1 MIYLDTSAAIKLLVP
16 ETHSA
21 ALGTWLTNRHDPIL
35 SSGLLRVEL
44 HRALHRITAETE
56 LHHHAEQLLAGI
68 HLRPIDAVTEHAAQL
83 DGQHLRSLD
92 AIHLATALSS
102 DPTPIFTTY
111 DTTLAHHATHTGLTT
126 TTPQTPPTNPNNE

>member
-16 ETHSA
+16 ETHSV
-21 ALGTWLTNRHDPIL
+21 ALGTWLADRDDPAF

-44 HRALHRITAETE
+44 RRALHRIAANVE
-56 LHHHAEQLLAGI
+56 LHEQAEQLLGGM

-83 DGQHLRSLD
+83 EGTHLRSLD

-102 DPTPIFTTY
+102 DPAPVLVTY
-111 DTTLAHHATHTGLTT
+111 DTGLARHATHTGLTT
-126 TTPQTPPTNPNNE
+126 TAPGTQQASPDSE

>member
-21 ALGTWLTNRHDPIL
+21 ALGAWLTERDDPVI

-44 HRALHRITAETE
+44 RRALHRSNVDAE
-56 LHHHAEQLLAGI
+56 LHQQAEQLLGGM
-68 HLRPIDAVTEHAAQL
+68 HLRPIDAVVEHAAQL
-83 DGQHLRSLD
+83 EEQHLRSLD

-102 DPTPIFTTY
+102 DPAPVLVTY
-111 DTTLAHHATHTGLTT
+111 DTGLARHAAHTGLTT
-126 TTPQTPPTNPNNE
+126 TAPGTRPASPDSE